1 MPDFCYF
8 GGGFS
13 HDCGSDLIEGLGPV
27 VGGYELLAV
36 EHGFGVVFV
45 GVEGVK
51 GVEGGD
57 GFSGGEDDFAI
68 FYFFDTGNV
77 YKASSFSIVGG
88 VSIFEAKE
96 YVAGVYD
103 VGHVF
108 ANLEGVFDD
117 VVHFFFVFASFFVHF
132 VKVKGGCFFYE
143 VGGGWC
149 IDA

>member
-1 MPDFCYF
+1 M
-8 GGGFS
+8 
-13 HDCGSDLIEGLGPV
+13 
-27 VGGYELLAV
+27 LAV
-36 EHGFGVVFV
+36 KHSFGVVFV

-57 GFSGGEDDFAI
+57 GFSGSEDDFAV
-68 FYFFDTGNV
+68 FYFFYTGDV
-77 YKASSFSIVGG
+77 YKASSFSVVGG
-88 VSIFEAKE
+88 VSVFEAKK

-103 VGHVF
+103 VGHIF
-108 ANLEGVFDD
+108 ADLEGVFDD

-132 VKVKGGCFFYE
+132 VEVEGGCFFYE